1 MITGI
6 GVDIIELNR
15 IEQAISK
22 RARFV
27 ERILSPT
34 EIEVYYQKN
43 TKRRKIEYVAGR
55 FAAKEAFAK
64 AAGTGIGTLSF
75 TDIEVLSNSLGAPEL
90 TAVGFDQMDI
100 FLSISH
106 SKAYAI
112 AQVVIA
118 KK

>member
-6 GVDIIELNR
+6 GVDVIELDR
-15 IEQAISK
+15 IEQAVAN
-22 RARFV
+22 RARFI
-27 ERILSPT
+27 ERILCPA
-34 EIEVYYQKN
+34 EIEAYQQKK

-64 AAGTGIGTLSF
+64 AAGTGIGRLSF

-90 TAVGFDQMDI
+90 TAVGFEQMHI
-100 FLSISH
+100 FVSISH
-106 SKAYAI
+106 SKTSAI